1 MKVSDMKKV
10 DMVIFFFLFFLSGYG
25 QNKVHSGFDVGY
37 SHEGFVPITLY
48 AGLGSTQYG
57 LTVGVPT
64 KTGTNGAYHPV
75 INWTD
80 FPEDADVVSEGEYYL
95 PLMLNLSRPVHDN
108 IYLGGGVGYAFK
120 TSYRNL
126 YDNSGTLGDYGHYHI
141 KAPDKGKIDYIMFI
155 SYVLP
160 SLDSSHHNIKLF
172 YSGLMGFG
180 ASFGF
185 AF

>member
-1 MKVSDMKKV
+1 MKKAFQLL
-10 DMVIFFFLFFLSGYG
+10 IFLALCSSGYS

-48 AGLGSTQYG
+48 VGLGSTQYG

-108 IYLGGGVGYAFK
+108 IYLGGGIGY
-120 TSYRNL
+120 
-126 YDNSGTLGDYGHYHI
+126 
-141 KAPDKGKIDYIMFI
+141 
-155 SYVLP
+155 
-160 SLDSSHHNIKLF
+160 
-172 YSGLMGFG
+172 
-180 ASFGF
+180 
-185 AF
+185 